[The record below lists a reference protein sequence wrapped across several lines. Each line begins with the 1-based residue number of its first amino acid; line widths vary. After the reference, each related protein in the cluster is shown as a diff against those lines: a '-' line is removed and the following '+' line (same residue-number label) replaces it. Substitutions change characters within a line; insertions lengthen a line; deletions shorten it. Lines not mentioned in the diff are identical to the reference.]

1 MASIWDPGMRDR
13 LVGRVTTLRPDA
25 ERRWG
30 SMTCPQML
38 AHLNDALRMA
48 AGDLHVPSKR
58 LPIRHP
64 PLKQLIVYVL
74 PFPKGAPTAPELIAR
89 EPANWEAEQRDFTT
103 LLDRVIARRG
113 SGAWPEHPA
122 FGVMTERA
130 WGVLVYRHTH
140 HHLDQFGA

>member
-1 MASIWDPGMRDR
+1 MRDR

-48 AGDLHVPSKR
+48 AGDLRVPSKR

-89 EPANWEAEQRDFTT
+89 DQPLGASSAISP
-103 LLDRVIARRG
+103 LLDRVIAGAARRV
-113 SGAWPEHPA
+113 AQHPA
-122 FGVMTERA
+122 FAR
-130 WGVLVYRHTH
+130 
-140 HHLDQFGA
+140 